1 MDIETILAKVLQ
13 DENAFYKVPEELR
26 RDKEVVL
33 AVVCCRGTSLRYASE
48 NLKRDEEVVLAA
60 VKQNPWAI
68 TIADET
74 CRNNKKIVL
83 AAVSQD
89 GRILKHVSEKLKIDS
104 DVFFTAIDNYK
115 DSIIY
120 VLPKLTKLIDRKIA
134 LGLMQQGIYIEFNNV
149 SKELKNDKEV
159 VLAAIQQKCKKYS
172 ILANVSERLKDDKD
186 VVLAAVNQNGKL
198 LVHVSKELKDDKD
211 VVLAAVNQN
220 GLALQYASKEFKNNR
235 TIVLA
240 AVKQN
245 GLALEYASQNI
256 KGDIKIVLSAI
267 CNRSIA
273 LHYATKELINNRN
286 LILSIINSFTT
297 DTTEQKKS
305 LLLGLALELSSEKL
319 RGDREVVL
327 AAVRNCCWGL
337 KFASNELQKDKKF
350 LIKCYRK
357 NNDICKYNDFIKEFN
372 KLEKQEYDN
381 VIIEKNI
388 DILHLVKN
396 KKQLCKYLLDNE
408 QYNIIYQNEKIA
420 EYIKDKYKIVILS
433 LDEIKPIADDNI
445 VVTEEEIKQKYS
457 NNLFKINPKLTPIF
471 IE

>member
-1 MDIETILAKVLQ
+1 MLVQ
-13 DENAFYKVPEELR
+13 
-26 RDKEVVL
+26 
-33 AVVCCRGTSLRYASE
+33 YA
-48 NLKRDEEVVLAA
+48 
-60 VKQNPWAI
+60 
-68 TIADET
+68 
-74 CRNNKKIVL
+74 
-83 AAVSQD
+83 
-89 GRILKHVSEKLKIDS
+89 
-104 DVFFTAIDNYK
+104 
-115 DSIIY
+115 
-120 VLPKLTKLIDRKIA
+120 
-134 LGLMQQGIYIEFNNV
+134 
-149 SKELKNDKEV
+149 SKELRGDKEV
-159 VLAAIQQKCKKYS
+159 VLAAVQ
-172 ILANVSERLKDDKD
+172 
-186 VVLAAVNQNGKL
+186 
-198 LVHVSKELKDDKD
+198 
-211 VVLAAVNQN
+211 QN
-220 GLALQYASKEFKNNR
+220 GLLLEYASKEFKNNR

-305 LLLGLALELSSEKL
+305 FLLGLALELSSEKL

-357 NNDICKYNDFIKEFN
+357 NNDIRKYNDFIEEFD

-408 QYNIIYQNEKIA
+408 QYDIIYKNEKIA
-420 EYIKDKYKIVILS
+420 KYIKNKYKVIILS
-433 LDEIKPIADDNI
+433 LNEIKPLDNDEFYTDDT
-445 VVTEEEIKQKYS
+445 TEEEIKNKYREEF
-457 NNLFKINPKLTPIF
+457 FKINPKLTPIF